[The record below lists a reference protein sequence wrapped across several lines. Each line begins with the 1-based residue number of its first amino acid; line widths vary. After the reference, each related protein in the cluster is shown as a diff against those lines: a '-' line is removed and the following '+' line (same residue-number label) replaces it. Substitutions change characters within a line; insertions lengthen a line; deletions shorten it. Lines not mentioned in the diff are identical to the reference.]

1 MGVENIDCKDCTR
14 FKVVT
19 TSVSQEIPDARLKK
33 GFRLKI
39 VDVKTYKCEAY
50 GTELKADQHYGYCPV
65 GQLSSSILADKQ

>member
-19 TSVSQEIPDARLKK
+19 TSVNKEIPDSRLKK

-39 VDVKTYKCEAY
+39 VDVKT
-50 GTELKADQHYGYCPV
+50 
-65 GQLSSSILADKQ
+65 